1 MQVLDNGLFMIY
13 EVHGGHALYIDTVP
27 NRNFPPA
34 VLLRESV
41 RQGSR
46 IRKRTLANLSHWT
59 PARIEALR
67 RALRGEFDHLS
78 HPDPQLGDCFAL
90 LFALK
95 QIADRTAI
103 TAALG
108 KGRLAKLGLF
118 LVLARV
124 AQQVHDSTMVL
135 EKVDRDFRTLK
146 TGLLEVRPVW
156 VRKESRTRG
165 HVFCWLLALKLSR
178 EIERR
183 LRAAFGTTGTGPQAI
198 TLPDALRVVTRL
210 CLLHYQ
216 VDEKTTMTQLPQPD
230 ARQQEI
236 LQALGVTLPDM

>member
-1 MQVLDNGLFMIY
+1 M
-13 EVHGGHALYIDTVP
+13 
-27 NRNFPPA
+27 
-34 VLLRESV
+34 
-41 RQGSR
+41 
-46 IRKRTLANLSHWT
+46 
-59 PARIEALR
+59 
-67 RALRGEFDHLS
+67 
-78 HPDPQLGDCFAL
+78 
-90 LFALK
+90 K

-124 AQQVHDSTMVL
+124 AQQVHDSTMAL

-156 VRKESRTRG
+156 VSKESRTRG
-165 HVFCWLLALKLSR
+165 HVFCCLLALKLSR

-198 TLPDALRVVTRL
+198 TLPDALTALTRL

-216 VDEKTTMTQLPQPD
+216 VDEKTTVTRLPRPD
-230 ARQQEI
+230 ARQAEI
-236 LQALGVTLPDM
+236 LAALGAHLPKMQM